1 MSEHD
6 KQQPVPDWMW
16 LCMPIKV
23 VDRKCKECP
32 ELTVT
37 NNPEV
42 LWADGKK
49 LTAENNL
56 ECGHLQAC
64 MYARK
69 IQKEDK

>member
-32 ELTVT
+32 ELKV
-37 NNPEV
+37 NNSQEV
-42 LWADGKK
+42 YFAGDQQLS
-49 LTAENNL
+49 AENNL
-56 ECGHLQAC
+56 ECEHLKAC
-64 MYARK
+64 MYARSEAK
-69 IQKEDK
+69 LTL

>member
-1 MSEHD
+1 M
-6 KQQPVPDWMW
+6 PV
-16 LCMPIKV
+16 KV
-23 VDRKCKECP
+23 VNRKCKECQ